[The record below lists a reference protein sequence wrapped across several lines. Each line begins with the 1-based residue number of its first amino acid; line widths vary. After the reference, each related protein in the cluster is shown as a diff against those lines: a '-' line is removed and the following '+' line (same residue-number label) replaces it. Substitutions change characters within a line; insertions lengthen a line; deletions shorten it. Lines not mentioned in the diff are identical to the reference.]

1 VDPVLA
7 DLLAVP
13 YDDQQTQGYGH
24 TLREIYQQPDLWV
37 LTAKHVIAAEPDLR
51 AALANVRGIVLT
63 GSGSSAYLG
72 DCIRYAVQAGA
83 GITTLAQASGE
94 LLLLG
99 AVALPVERPLLLV
112 SFARSGDSPESGGL
126 LRYLLEC
133 APEVTHLVVTCNR
146 DGHLARDWGNKN
158 SSASR
163 VRVITLDDR
172 TCDRSL
178 VMTSSFTNMAVAGL
192 GIGSC
197 GRPEPY
203 LASAEKLAE
212 AGAELL
218 SQWAGQLARVARRQF
233 TRLIALGDGGCFG
246 AARETALKMLE
257 MTEGRV
263 VTIAETSL
271 GFRHGPMCAL
281 DDSTLLVVF
290 LSSDPLRRAYQ
301 VDLLEEIAR
310 KELGGTKV
318 IVGAAI
324 PAQTLSEH
332 DLGIELPELGVLSDN
347 WASILFVVVGQLL
360 GFFRCRAEGLQPDRP
375 ASNGAISRVV
385 SGFPLHG
392 ILQ

>member
-1 VDPVLA
+1 
-7 DLLAVP
+7 
-13 YDDQQTQGYGH
+13 
-24 TLREIYQQPDLWV
+24 V
-37 LTAKHVIAAEPDLR
+37 LTAKHVIAAEADLR

-63 GSGSSAYLG
+63 GSGSSCYLG
-72 DCIRYAVQAGA
+72 DCIRYAVQAGT

-99 AVALPVERPLLLV
+99 AAALPVERPLLLV
-112 SFARSGDSPESGGL
+112 SFARSGDSPESAGL

-146 DGHLARDWGNKN
+146 EGHLARDWGYNN
-158 SSASR
+158 PAASR

-197 GRPEPY
+197 GRPEQY

-212 AGAELL
+212 VGAELL
-218 SQWAGQLARVARRQF
+218 SQWAGKLARVARRQF
-233 TRLIALGDGGCFG
+233 SRLIALGDGGCFG

-257 MTEGRV
+257 MTDGRV

-271 GFRHGPMCAL
+271 GVRHGPMCAL

-318 IVGAAI
+318 IA
-324 PAQTLSEH
+324 
-332 DLGIELPELGVLSDN
+332 
-347 WASILFVVVGQLL
+347 
-360 GFFRCRAEGLQPDRP
+360 
-375 ASNGAISRVV
+375 
-385 SGFPLHG
+385 
-392 ILQ
+392 

>member
-1 VDPVLA
+1 
-7 DLLAVP
+7 
-13 YDDQQTQGYGH
+13 
-24 TLREIYQQPDLWV
+24 
-37 LTAKHVIAAEPDLR
+37 
-51 AALANVRGIVLT
+51 
-63 GSGSSAYLG
+63 
-72 DCIRYAVQAGA
+72 
-83 GITTLAQASGE
+83 
-94 LLLLG
+94 
-99 AVALPVERPLLLV
+99 
-112 SFARSGDSPESGGL
+112 
-126 LRYLLEC
+126 
-133 APEVTHLVVTCNR
+133 
-146 DGHLARDWGNKN
+146 
-158 SSASR
+158 
-163 VRVITLDDR
+163 VITLDDR

-324 PAQTLSEH
+324 PGQTLSEH